1 MIPLNTIRCCDCLDG
16 MREIP
21 DKSIDLVITDP
32 PYGIGKTG
40 ILNDDMPREEYIAW
54 MVEVLS
60 EIERV
65 SSDGYFIFHNESML
79 FKLAHIYKDCRLFA
93 SCNNFS
99 IMGRGMPYAWS
110 PIVFKIKNKDSFT
123 GIGRNWFI
131 CNTANMENTPKRI
144 GHPSPKPI
152 DNLVYILEM
161 FSSKTILDP
170 FIGSGSTAIA
180 CLKTNRDFIGF
191 ELNNE
196 YFEKAQIRIKKA
208 QEQGKIGSWF

>member
-1 MIPLNTIRCCDCLDG
+1 MELNTIRCCDCLDG
-16 MREIP
+16 MRELES
-21 DKSIDLVITDP
+21 KSIDLVITDP

-196 YFEKAQIRIKKA
+196 YFEKAQIRIKAA
-208 QEQGKIGSWF
+208 QSQGKLSGTWF